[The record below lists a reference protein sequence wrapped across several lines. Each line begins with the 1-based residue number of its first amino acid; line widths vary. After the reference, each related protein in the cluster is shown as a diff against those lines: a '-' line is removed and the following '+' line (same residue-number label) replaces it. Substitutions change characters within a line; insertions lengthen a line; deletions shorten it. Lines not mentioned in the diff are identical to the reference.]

1 MTEIG
6 SATLV
11 SAGGERVEVIVGLE
25 PVFPSA
31 RAIGPAL
38 TVRSAPADSLAIHH
52 AVAVAKRGDVI
63 VLGVDGE
70 RAVAHCGELIAR
82 AALARGVA
90 GIVVDGAI
98 RDHAAIV
105 ALGLPVFHLGCSP
118 RGPGKSGPGELGVP
132 VELAGVTVHAG
143 DLVCAD
149 ADGVAVVPRAHADEI
164 VAAAEALEAREREV
178 VEAIDRGQTTVEI
191 LGLKDLA

>member
-1 MTEIG
+1 VTEIG
-6 SATLV
+6 SATLA
-11 SAGGERVEVIVGLE
+11 SAGGDRVELILGLQ
-25 PVFPSA
+25 PVFPAA
-31 RAIGPAL
+31 RALGPAL

-52 AVAVAKRGDVI
+52 AVAVAERGDVI
-63 VLGVDGE
+63 VLAVGGE
-70 RAVAHCGELIAR
+70 RGVAHCGDLIAG

-118 RGPGKSGPGELGVP
+118 RGPGKAGPGEIGVP
-132 VELAGVTVHAG
+132 VRLAGVTVHAG

-149 ADGVAVVPRAHADEI
+149 ADGVAVVRRAHADEI
-164 VAAAEALEAREREV
+164 VAAAEALEAREREIV
-178 VEAIDRGQTTVEI
+178 AAIERGESTVSI
-191 LGLKDLA
+191 LGLKELA